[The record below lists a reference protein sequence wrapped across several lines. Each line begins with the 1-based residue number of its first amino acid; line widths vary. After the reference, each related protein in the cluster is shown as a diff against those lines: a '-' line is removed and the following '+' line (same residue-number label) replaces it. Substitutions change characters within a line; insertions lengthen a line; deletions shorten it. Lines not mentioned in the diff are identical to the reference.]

1 MVEVRILQAA
11 RLKGRLSPEAAAIC
25 ADVSVEEATTE
36 VARLREQEFLKGDPN
51 VRATPAGKAL
61 VASLIEKERE
71 GVDSSAL
78 AAAYEEFDSHN
89 NQLKAVIT
97 DWQLR
102 DGAPNDHTDADYD
115 ASVIARLVTLHEG
128 FAPLVAKIAG
138 LAPRLD
144 PYSARFDHAIDQV
157 RGGDH
162 TFIARPIMDSYHT
175 VWFEFHEE
183 LIGLLGLS
191 REEEAAAG
199 RAV

>member
-1 MVEVRILQAA
+1 MAEVRILQAA

-25 ADVSVEEATTE
+25 ADVSVEEATAE
-36 VARLREQEFLKGDPN
+36 IARLRDQGLLKGDPN
-51 VRATPAGKAL
+51 VRATPEGKAR
-61 VASLIEKERE
+61 VASLIEAERND
-71 GVDSSAL
+71 VDASAL
-78 AAAYEEFDSHN
+78 TAAYEEFDSHN

-102 DGAPNDHTDADYD
+102 DGDPNDHTDAGYD

-138 LAPRLD
+138 LAPRLG

-157 RGGDH
+157 RNGDH
-162 TFIARPIMDSYHT
+162 TYIARPIMDSYHT

-183 LIGLLGLS
+183 LIGLLGLN